1 MYIVFELWY
10 WRRFLRVPWTSRTS
24 NQSIL
29 KEISAE
35 YSLEGLMLKLKL
47 QSSGHLMRRNDSF
60 ENTLMLGK
68 IEGRRRRGRQRLRW
82 LDAITDSI
90 DMSLSKLQDIVKDR
104 ETWCAAVYGVSKS
117 QTWLSE
123 WTTRTNVYVITRDNL
138 NHSSEFIPVLCMW
151 VLLATGYFGVRSVKW
166 RGDFEGCGQQLGFET
181 CSSSFFNIY
190 VFICPHRVLVAS
202 CVIYFNAWPGIET
215 RAAALGS
222 QRLSHRTTRKV
233 PILVLLLTTWRTM
246 ANPLPLQYQSSHL
259 YPDYCTK

>member
-90 DMSLSKLQDIVKDR
+90 DMSLSKLQETVKDR
-104 ETWCAAVYGVSKS
+104 
-117 QTWLSE
+117 
-123 WTTRTNVYVITRDNL
+123 R
-138 NHSSEFIPVLCMW
+138 
-151 VLLATGYFGVRSVKW
+151 
-166 RGDFEGCGQQLGFET
+166 
-181 CSSSFFNIY
+181 
-190 VFICPHRVLVAS
+190 
-202 CVIYFNAWPGIET
+202 PG
-215 RAAALGS
+215 AL
-222 QRLSHRTTRKV
+222 
-233 PILVLLLTTWRTM
+233 
-246 ANPLPLQYQSSHL
+246 
-259 YPDYCTK
+259 